1 MKMVKGASGSSGG
14 RSRRCSVDLQIK
26 TKAGICRYLEG
37 LSIPSPSGKAKWSK
51 TTVNGILTNEKYK
64 GDALLQKSFTVDFP
78 EKMTKPNEGEVPQYY
93 AEGSH
98 LAIIEPDE
106 WELVQAEFNRRK
118 ATGNHGNES
127 SDSISLLVSTG
138 VTAAGL
144 IFAALFRANRR

>member
-1 MKMVKGASGSSGG
+1 
-14 RSRRCSVDLQIK
+14 
-26 TKAGICRYLEG
+26 
-37 LSIPSPSGKAKWSK
+37 
-51 TTVNGILTNEKYK
+51 
-64 GDALLQKSFTVDFP
+64 
-78 EKMTKPNEGEVPQYY
+78 MTKPNEGEVPQCY

-118 ATGNHGNES
+118 APGNHGNES
-127 SDSISLLVSTG
+127 SDLISLLVSTG